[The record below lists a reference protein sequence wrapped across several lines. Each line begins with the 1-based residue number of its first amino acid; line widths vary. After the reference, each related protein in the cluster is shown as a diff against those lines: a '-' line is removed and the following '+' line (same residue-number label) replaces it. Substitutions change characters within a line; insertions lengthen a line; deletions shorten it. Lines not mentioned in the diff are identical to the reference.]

1 MVARLQRTT
10 VFLLWTVALLWFG
23 SRAWEGQWLSAAV
36 GALLLLNLQ
45 QIALAVEFFVLL
57 PLVNRGDAAPRP
69 RWRQLL
75 RAWWRESLVA
85 HDVFG
90 WQQPFRALTQPDAL
104 DGAASGQRAV
114 VLVHGFFCNRG
125 VWNRCLPALRAAG
138 VPYLAV
144 NLEPPFG
151 PIDAFVASI
160 DAAVER
166 ATRATGLPPLLVC
179 HSMGGLVA
187 RAWWRE
193 HAASAATRVHGVVTI
208 ASPHHGTFTA
218 RLARAQNA
226 RQMREN
232 SDWLQ
237 ALAAAEGDGRR
248 RHFTCFYSHCDNISM
263 PASTCALPG
272 ADNRHLP
279 GQPHVALAYAPEVW
293 AEVMRRLRP
302 APR

>member
-10 VFLLWTVALLWFG
+10 VFLLWTVALLWLG
-23 SRAWEGQWLSAAV
+23 TRAWDGQWLVGIV

-45 QIALAVEFFVLL
+45 QLALAVEFFVLL
-57 PLVNRGDAAPRP
+57 PVVNRGDAAPRP
-69 RWRQLL
+69 RWGQLL
-75 RAWWRESLVA
+75 RAWWRESWVA

-90 WQQPFRALTQPDAL
+90 WQQPFRAQAEPDAL
-104 DGAASGQRAV
+104 DVVAPGQRAV

-125 VWNRCLPALRAAG
+125 IWNRCLPGLRAAG

-151 PIDAFVASI
+151 PIDAFAAEI
-160 DAAVER
+160 DAAIDR
-166 ATRATGLPPLLVC
+166 ATRATGLAPLLVC
-179 HSMGGLVA
+179 HSMGGLAA
-187 RAWWRE
+187 RAWWRA
-193 HAASAATRVHGVVTI
+193 HAASAASRVHGVVTI

-218 RLARAQNA
+218 RLARAENA

-232 SDWLQ
+232 SAWLQ
-237 ALAAAEGDGRR
+237 ALAATEHDGRR

-263 PASTCALPG
+263 PASTGVLPG

-279 GQPHVALAYAPEVW
+279 GEPHVALAYAPEVW

-302 APR
+302 ASG